1 MGKLTLREIRR
12 SLGRFLAI
20 AAIVALGVGFF
31 CGLRLTKTAMVRTL
45 DAYAEAQQMYDFRLV
60 STIGFDETDAAKIA
74 ADSRVA
80 ACEGTKSADALTST
94 AGGAPR
100 ACKFLSLPE
109 TLDLPSLKAGR
120 LPQTADEC
128 LADGM
133 LYSEQDLGQKI
144 VLSEENDDDTLGQ
157 FTRREFTIVGI
168 AKSVLY
174 INYERG
180 STSVGSGS
188 LSAFVYVLPEAFDFD
203 YDTELY
209 LRLTD
214 RAGEIY
220 SDEYKA
226 HIDDAEP
233 WVTALAEQCA
243 DDRGTRLHDDAAET
257 LADARETL
265 DEKQQELADAKQ
277 KLADARKELAD
288 GEQKLADAQAE
299 YDDGAA
305 KLAEAREELR
315 KQFNET
321 VGELQ
326 SGQAEIDKNQAQLD
340 QKRAELAAQK
350 AQLEA
355 SKAQLEAALGS
366 GQLPEDQKAQLQA
379 QLAQVEAGLQKIE
392 AAGPELDAAQQQID
406 AAQAELNA
414 GSEEFGDGLE
424 EANAEISENQK
435 KLDEAK
441 ATLDEKNQEL
451 ADAKQELADG
461 EQQLADA
468 KQELADGWADYY
480 SGKAEAEQKIA
491 DAEAELADAK
501 QQLTDGKQDIAD
513 AEVELSDGEQKLADA
528 EQEYQ
533 DGQDALE
540 KLENPDVFVLDRSS
554 NIGYA
559 CFESDSDIVRGVSR
573 VFPLFFF
580 AVAALVC
587 ITTMTRM
594 VDEQRTQA
602 GVLKAMGY
610 SNGAIFLVYFLYAG
624 SASVLGCVVGVA
636 AGSYFL
642 PKMIWQGYNIMYGFT
657 DILYA
662 FDWPLA
668 LLSAGAYLLCALG
681 TTWYVAHAE
690 LQRPAAELIRPKAP
704 KAGKRILLER
714 LPGLWNRIPFLHKVS
729 IRNILRYKKRMIMMI
744 IGIGGCTA
752 LLITGYG
759 IQDSISNVVDY
770 QYSEITRYD
779 ASVTFQHALNETER
793 TAFAALCEEEAEEY
807 LFVAEKSADASAGS
821 TVKTTNVV
829 CPASGSVEGFVD
841 LHEKDKT
848 PVAYPENG
856 ACVISRGLAEALQLS
871 AGDTITLQSGTREA
885 QLQVAAVFENYV
897 YNYVYLTA
905 ESWAQCFGEAPAYEQ
920 AWVNFP
926 PDADAHA
933 ASAALAGAKN
943 VASVSLSSD
952 FRARVATMMES
963 LRYIVVVVVVCAA
976 ALAFIVLYNLTNIN
990 ITEREREIAT
1000 IKVLG
1005 FYDSE
1010 TNRYVFRENI
1020 ILTVLGAL
1028 VGLPMGKALHA
1039 YVMSQIRIDL
1049 MCFDVRVAPGSYLL
1063 SAALTLA
1070 FGLLVNLA
1078 LRRKIRAIDM
1088 AQALKSIE

>member
-1 MGKLTLREIRR
+1 
-12 SLGRFLAI
+12 
-20 AAIVALGVGFF
+20 
-31 CGLRLTKTAMVRTL
+31 
-45 DAYAEAQQMYDFRLV
+45 
-60 STIGFDETDAAKIA
+60 
-74 ADSRVA
+74 
-80 ACEGTKSADALTST
+80 
-94 AGGAPR
+94 
-100 ACKFLSLPE
+100 
-109 TLDLPSLKAGR
+109 
-120 LPQTADEC
+120 
-128 LADGM
+128 
-133 LYSEQDLGQKI
+133 
-144 VLSEENDDDTLGQ
+144 
-157 FTRREFTIVGI
+157 
-168 AKSVLY
+168 
-174 INYERG
+174 
-180 STSVGSGS
+180 
-188 LSAFVYVLPEAFDFD
+188 
-203 YDTELY
+203 
-209 LRLTD
+209 
-214 RAGEIY
+214 
-220 SDEYKA
+220 
-226 HIDDAEP
+226 
-233 WVTALAEQCA
+233 
-243 DDRGTRLHDDAAET
+243 
-257 LADARETL
+257 
-265 DEKQQELADAKQ
+265 
-277 KLADARKELAD
+277 
-288 GEQKLADAQAE
+288 
-299 YDDGAA
+299 
-305 KLAEAREELR
+305 
-315 KQFNET
+315 
-321 VGELQ
+321 
-326 SGQAEIDKNQAQLD
+326 
-340 QKRAELAAQK
+340 
-350 AQLEA
+350 
-355 SKAQLEAALGS
+355 
-366 GQLPEDQKAQLQA
+366 
-379 QLAQVEAGLQKIE
+379 
-392 AAGPELDAAQQQID
+392 
-406 AAQAELNA
+406 
-414 GSEEFGDGLE
+414 
-424 EANAEISENQK
+424 
-435 KLDEAK
+435 
-441 ATLDEKNQEL
+441 
-451 ADAKQELADG
+451 
-461 EQQLADA
+461 
-468 KQELADGWADYY
+468 
-480 SGKAEAEQKIA
+480 
-491 DAEAELADAK
+491 
-501 QQLTDGKQDIAD
+501 
-513 AEVELSDGEQKLADA
+513 
-528 EQEYQ
+528 
-533 DGQDALE
+533 
-540 KLENPDVFVLDRSS
+540 
-554 NIGYA
+554 
-559 CFESDSDIVRGVSR
+559 
-573 VFPLFFF
+573 
-580 AVAALVC
+580 
-587 ITTMTRM
+587 
-594 VDEQRTQA
+594 
-602 GVLKAMGY
+602 
-610 SNGAIFLVYFLYAG
+610 
-624 SASVLGCVVGVA
+624 
-636 AGSYFL
+636 
-642 PKMIWQGYNIMYGFT
+642 MYGFT

-885 QLQVAAVFENYV
+885 QLQVTAVFENYA

-1010 TNRYVFRENI
+1010 TNHYVFRENI

>member
-74 ADSRVA
+74 DDSRVA
-80 ACEGTKSADALTST
+80 ACGGTKSADALTST

-133 LYSEQDLGQKI
+133 LYSGQDLGQKI

-277 KLADARKELAD
+277 KLEDARQTLADAEQDVLDGEQKLADAKEEADRELADAYQKLVDGQKEIEENEQKLADARKELAD

-326 SGQAEIDKNQAQLD
+326 AGQAEIDKNQAQLD

-580 AVAALVC
+580 AVAALGC

-602 GVLKAMGY
+602 GVLKAMG
-610 SNGAIFLVYFLYAG
+610 
-624 SASVLGCVVGVA
+624 
-636 AGSYFL
+636 
-642 PKMIWQGYNIMYGFT
+642 
-657 DILYA
+657 
-662 FDWPLA
+662 
-668 LLSAGAYLLCALG
+668 
-681 TTWYVAHAE
+681 
-690 LQRPAAELIRPKAP
+690 
-704 KAGKRILLER
+704 
-714 LPGLWNRIPFLHKVS
+714 
-729 IRNILRYKKRMIMMI
+729 
-744 IGIGGCTA
+744 
-752 LLITGYG
+752 
-759 IQDSISNVVDY
+759 
-770 QYSEITRYD
+770 
-779 ASVTFQHALNETER
+779 
-793 TAFAALCEEEAEEY
+793 
-807 LFVAEKSADASAGS
+807 
-821 TVKTTNVV
+821 
-829 CPASGSVEGFVD
+829 
-841 LHEKDKT
+841 
-848 PVAYPENG
+848 
-856 ACVISRGLAEALQLS
+856 
-871 AGDTITLQSGTREA
+871 
-885 QLQVAAVFENYV
+885 
-897 YNYVYLTA
+897 
-905 ESWAQCFGEAPAYEQ
+905 
-920 AWVNFP
+920 
-926 PDADAHA
+926 
-933 ASAALAGAKN
+933 
-943 VASVSLSSD
+943 
-952 FRARVATMMES
+952 
-963 LRYIVVVVVVCAA
+963 
-976 ALAFIVLYNLTNIN
+976 
-990 ITEREREIAT
+990 
-1000 IKVLG
+1000 
-1005 FYDSE
+1005 
-1010 TNRYVFRENI
+1010 
-1020 ILTVLGAL
+1020 
-1028 VGLPMGKALHA
+1028 
-1039 YVMSQIRIDL
+1039 
-1049 MCFDVRVAPGSYLL
+1049 
-1063 SAALTLA
+1063 
-1070 FGLLVNLA
+1070 
-1078 LRRKIRAIDM
+1078 
-1088 AQALKSIE
+1088 